1 MKIREALLDAWNV
14 LVFGKTAQPTSP
26 TADNPPVADIVP
38 PVAIQSETSEVA
50 SDDAIPNIPVP
61 VNKVPDVM
69 EAHIGVI
76 AKYIFVQVRK
86 AILKNKPTARL
97 FYINGSN
104 LVAEVKAADFEA
116 NLRDLYKQF
125 IKTEEYEYAK
135 ECDRIIKKLLVNKVI
150 DESRHRG

>member
-1 MKIREALLDAWNV
+1 MKIREALWDAWNV
-14 LVFGKTAQPTSP
+14 LVSRKAPE
-26 TADNPPVADIVP
+26 NPPEDQATGDIVP
-38 PVAIQSETSEVA
+38 PVAIQNDTSDVA
-50 SDDAIPNIPVP
+50 SEDAIPNIPVP
-61 VNKVPDVM
+61 VTQVPDVM
-69 EAHIGVI
+69 EAHIGII

-86 AILKNKPTARL
+86 AVLKNKATARL

-104 LVAEVKAADFEA
+104 LVAEVKAADYEA